1 MSSCTF
7 LYYHKLTVNATLVT
21 TSHFFY
27 LINIDDE
34 LKIACGKYKRE
45 TVHHSQSVSI
55 IK

>member
-27 LINIDDE
+27 LINIYDE
-34 LKIACGKYKRE
+34 LKITCRKYKLE
-45 TVHHSQSVSI
+45 TECHSHSVSI